1 MKTRKLSRILLSILY
16 GSLVIGL
23 IIGTATT
30 IVTYEEPPYFGFMKE
45 NFLLFT
51 PIFSVVGYLTG
62 LIICLP
68 VFIILNRFNYLKTST
83 VIFVGVL
90 ISFLYAYYLFGSEH
104 GFGAPLTWDRI
115 LILTIAWVS
124 GITLGW
130 YTYTRSNKASQPT
143 PKSGAAE
150 L

>member
-1 MKTRKLSRILLSILY
+1 MKSRKIFYVLLSILY
-16 GSLVIGL
+16 GSLVAGL
-23 IIGTATT
+23 IVGTAAAV
-30 IVTYEEPPYFGFMKE
+30 VTYEEPPYFGFMMD

-51 PIFSVVGYLTG
+51 PIFSVVAFLTG

-68 VFIILNRFNYLKTST
+68 VFIILNKFNYLRTST

-90 ISFLYAYYLFGSEH
+90 IALLYAYYMFVSGH
-104 GFGAPLTWDRI
+104 GLGAPLTWDRI
-115 LILTIAWVS
+115 LILAVAWSV
-124 GITLGW
+124 GTVLGW
-130 YTYTRSNKASQPT
+130 YAYTRSIKASQPT